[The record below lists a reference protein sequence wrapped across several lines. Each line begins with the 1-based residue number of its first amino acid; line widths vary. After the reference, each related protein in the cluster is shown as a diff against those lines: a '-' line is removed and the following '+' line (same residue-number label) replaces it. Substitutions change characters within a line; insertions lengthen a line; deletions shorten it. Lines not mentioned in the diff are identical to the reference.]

1 MAIEDRNSKII
12 KKRGINEEWNV
23 KTNGS
28 NVFARSI
35 HFVAENRIIL
45 DAFISHKSNAIG
57 KSMSMFSKLEY
68 TTEIIKSSR
77 KKKKVLGSY
86 NLLVFLV
93 RHFNANLRRGKL

>member
-1 MAIEDRNSKII
+1 ML
-12 KKRGINEEWNV
+12 KRTEA
-23 KTNGS
+23 TF
-28 NVFARSI
+28 FARSI

-86 NLLVFLV
+86 NLLVFIILSST
-93 RHFNANLRRGKL
+93 F